1 MAHNPKSTKRGE
13 AWPIEVHL
21 SQTEMQRKNERRRER
36 RKNAEKE
43 EA

>member
-21 SQTEMQRKNERRRER
+21 SQNRDAEKNERRRER